1 MTVRDCAKQSA
12 AFAALY
18 DAYTNRDKAAIA
30 WKEQG
35 GKVVGEL
42 GTDVPEEILVAAD
55 ILPVRVSSDPNKE
68 LNYANTYLEQ
78 AYEPSVFST
87 FEKIVDGTYDAFMD
101 HLACS
106 HTSDFELRM
115 WLYLREIRRSERQLR
130 VPPVEWIDWLWV
142 RRRMY
147 QEENEKVV
155 ARFKDAVE
163 KWTGR
168 LISDDELKAAFKV
181 CNEQHAAL
189 REVQALRRAE
199 KPRVTGSEALVITGA
214 GFFMDRA
221 EHAKLVRQVAA
232 DAQSWP
238 EVDGPRVFMTG
249 TPQDSIDLYEA
260 IEATGCVVVGED
272 HDWGDRSF
280 AADCDCDIDPMLAI
294 VNRYMLA
301 PARTNRTLVADR
313 VAALD
318 ADAEATKA
326 DGVVFYMHDRDVSA
340 SWDYPEQR
348 KSLEAKGVKTA
359 AFFRQQWPVSK
370 NEDLPEKL
378 AAFAEELKGERA

>member
-1 MTVRDCAKQSA
+1 MAIRDCAKQSK

-18 DAYTNRDKAAIA
+18 DAYTNRDKAALA

-35 GKVVGEL
+35 GKVVAEL
-42 GTDVPEEILVAAD
+42 GTDVPDEIIIAAGMLPIRVA
-55 ILPVRVSSDPNKE
+55 SDPGKE
-68 LNYANTYLEQ
+68 LNYANIYLEQ
-78 AYEPSVFST
+78 AYEPSIFTT
-87 FEKIVDGTYDAFMD
+87 FEKIVDGTYDVFCD
-101 HLACS
+101 HLAVS

-168 LISDDELKAAFKV
+168 LITDEELEAAFEV
-181 CNEQHAAL
+181 CNDQHAAL
-189 REVQALRRAE
+189 REVQALRRAD
-199 KPRVTGSEALVITGA
+199 KPRVTGTEALVITGA

-221 EHAKLVRQVAA
+221 EHAKLVRQVAQ

-238 EVDGPRVFMTG
+238 ELDGPRVFMTG
-249 TPQDSIDLYEA
+249 TPQDSTDLYEA

-272 HDWGDRSF
+272 HDWGDRYFS
-280 AADCDCDIDPMLAI
+280 ADCRTDIDPMLAV

-313 VAALD
+313 VATLD
-318 ADAEATKA
+318 ADAAATNA

-359 AFFRQQWPVSK
+359 AFFRMQWPVSK